1 MAKITNKNNK
11 QDFYLKMFAFI
22 FFLPHSAYINNVYIN
37 FQFSTFQFSIFN
49 FQFVLGVPAP
59 PSGFPLY
66 LCSLIPLPVVE
77 IVEKQ
82 VISTLQKMARKGCR
96 YNP

>member
-1 MAKITNKNNK
+1 
-11 QDFYLKMFAFI
+11 MFAFI
-22 FFLPHSAYINNVYIN
+22 FFCLIPHILIMCISTLN
-37 FQFSTFQFSIFN
+37 FQFSTFN

-82 VISTLQKMARKGCR
+82 VISTLHKMARKGCR